1 MIIDDLFEVELNR
14 PSDMQGHLPTLRD
27 LAHGCALVVELGV
40 RDGVSTV
47 GLLAGRPKT
56 LISVDI
62 IPPSAHL
69 ARLVNAAMQ
78 AKVDWQYR
86 RADSLMLN
94 LPNDI
99 DLLMID
105 TLHTHDQLDGELL
118 LHAGRVR
125 PGGRI
130 AMHDTVTFGRIDEPV
145 YAHASPMIRG
155 INPSG
160 SIGLRSA
167 IDSFLFNNEDWYI
180 EAEYQEC
187 HGLTILRR
195 SES

>member
-1 MIIDDLFEVELNR
+1 MIDDLFQVETNR
-14 PSDMQGHLPTLRD
+14 PSDMQGHLTTLRD

-47 GLLAGRPKT
+47 GLLAGRPEA

-62 IPPSAHL
+62 IPPSARL
-69 ARLVNAAMQ
+69 ARLIDAAAQ
-78 AKVDWQYR
+78 ASVAWEYR
-86 RADSLMLN
+86 RADSLMTD
-94 LPNDI
+94 LPDGI

-130 AMHDTVTFGRIDEPV
+130 AMHDTVTFARIDEPV

-160 SIGLRSA
+160 SMGLRSA
-167 IDSFLFNNEDWYI
+167 IDSFLLNNEDWQI
-180 EAEYQEC
+180 EAEYEEC